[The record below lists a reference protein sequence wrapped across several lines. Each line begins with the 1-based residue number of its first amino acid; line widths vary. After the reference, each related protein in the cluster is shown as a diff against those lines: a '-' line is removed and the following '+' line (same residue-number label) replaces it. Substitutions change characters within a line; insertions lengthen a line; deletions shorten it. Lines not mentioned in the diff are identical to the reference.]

1 MKIVDIAA
9 YICVEEVLD
18 VCRVAQCRPFL
29 PEIASVSPTRNQLLS
44 RVQSENRSTVVGA
57 SYASYSSDSDDYPP
71 VGSYESIAIEELFK
85 ARKRLSNQV
94 RIRAD
99 MKRHVIS
106 L

>member
-1 MKIVDIAA
+1 MPILF
-9 YICVEEVLD
+9 E
-18 VCRVAQCRPFL
+18 PFL
-29 PEIASVSPTRNQLLS
+29 PEISSVSPTRNQLLS
-44 RVQSENRSTVVGA
+44 GVQSENRSTVVGA

-71 VGSYESIAIEELFK
+71 VGSYESVAIEELLFE

-99 MKRHVIS
+99 VKRHVVS